1 MSYKATTA
9 ITKPTHSHVYTYIV
23 MAICCLLLAAYSLA
37 SGTIELSMNQ
47 VFSALSGQS
56 SKLHDMVINQWRM
69 PRVVMALI
77 FGAGLGMSG
86 AIFQSLIRN
95 PLGSPD
101 LIGFNAGAHSGALI
115 TIIVLNGSA
124 LQITVNAVL
133 GGLLT
138 AAVIYLLSFRQGIS
152 SIRLILIGVG
162 LNAVLSA
169 VNHWLV
175 TSTDLATAMQGAIWG
190 SGSLNGISWSKAL
203 LPAVVAIAAM
213 VCALGLQRQM
223 KMMEMGDDL
232 ATSLG
237 VNTEKVRAIL
247 FLLAIVMSACAT
259 ASAGPIAFVALA
271 APQLAKLITRS
282 QSISLTASML
292 TGAFLLVS
300 CDLIAR
306 VAFHPQQLPV
316 GVITVSLGGFYLLWL
331 LLYQANKNQ

>member
-1 MSYKATTA
+1 MMHNASTA
-9 ITKPTHSHVYTYIV
+9 IAKPTNSRACTYV
-23 MAICCLLLAAYSLA
+23 LMTLCCLLLAAYSLA
-37 SGTIELSMNQ
+37 SGTIELSLQQ

-124 LQITVNAVL
+124 LQITINAVL

-138 AAVIYLLSFRQGIS
+138 AAIIYLLSFRQGIS

-169 VNHWLV
+169 VNHWMI

-190 SGSLNGISWSKAL
+190 SGSLNGVSWNKAM
-203 LPAVVAIAAM
+203 LPASVAIIAM
-213 VCALGLQRQM
+213 VIALGLQRQM
-223 KMMEMGDDL
+223 KIMEMGDDL

-237 VNTEKVRAIL
+237 VDTEKVRATL

-259 ASAGPIAFVALA
+259 ASAGPIAFIALA
-271 APQLAKLITRS
+271 APQLAKLITRN

-331 LLYQANKNQ
+331 LLYQANKDQ